1 MQYLLLKK
9 YFLTFLQHFKT
20 DVLFK
25 LIIIKIQTHVK
36 KFNILS
42 FYSKK
47 SEF

>member
-1 MQYLLLKK
+1 MQYILLKII
-9 YFLTFLQHFKT
+9 FLTFLQHFKT
-20 DVLFK
+20 GVLFK
-25 LIIIKIQTHVK
+25 LRNIKIQTHVK